1 MIAAAAGAAWVVA
14 AVVVFGLKNDMR
26 HLLDRLISTVSG
38 DHEALSFF
46 VSRSIYPSFRPLRA
60 CLHECVGDFRHPK
73 SVSLE
78 FLTIIGV
85 LVNIVS
91 LPNNSYALSLMFAL
105 HSLGEV
111 NFADVQFIR
120 GFNSP
125 PAKILHVGG
134 QSPSSSLLLLS
145 NGNRSAWPPDE
156 ERANASLYLIS
167 GTAGVGDCDTG
178 YYNIIVTFGY
188 L

>member
-60 CLHECVGDFRHPK
+60 CLHESVGDFRHPK

-134 QSPSSSLLLLS
+134 QRLLLLLP

-167 GTAGVGDCDTG
+167 GTVGVGD
-178 YYNIIVTFGY
+178 
-188 L
+188 